1 MSNSLNRTLRQL
13 LVPGAGLIMPGAG
26 NAITAR
32 IIEATGHKILLA
44 SGAAITNN
52 YIGAPDIG
60 LISLSELVNHVAA
73 MRDAVNIPILVDC
86 DTGFGNAINVRHTV
100 RAVERAGANA
110 ILMEDQTYPKRCGHF
125 DNQEII
131 PKHEMV
137 QKIKAAVDARTD
149 PDMMLLAR
157 TDARGVEGMDGAIE
171 RAHAYREAGAD
182 LLFIEAPRSVEELAR
197 IPREV
202 PGIHLCNMVIG
213 GKTPL
218 LTREELG
225 AMGYAIVAYA
235 NAALQ
240 ASMLG
245 MQLVLQHLNDV
256 GSITGAEDKIMMFA
270 DRQKLLDGDFY
281 KELAAKYG
289 ARPQ

>member
-256 GSITGAEDKIMMFA
+256 GSIKGAEDKIMMFA